1 MAVTMKD
8 IARDLGIGVIT
19 VSKVLRNK
27 DDVSEKTR
35 QRVLARVKEVNYTP
49 NLAARSLVT
58 GRTYLVGLVVPDLL
72 HTFFAQIANSLTE
85 AFLRK
90 DYGLIIS
97 AEREGPEEGR

>member
-35 QRVLARVKEVNYTP
+35 QRVLARIKEVNYTP
-49 NLAARSLVT
+49 NLAARCV
-58 GRTYLVGLVVPDLL
+58 
-72 HTFFAQIANSLTE
+72 
-85 AFLRK
+85 
-90 DYGLIIS
+90 
-97 AEREGPEEGR
+97 

>member
-35 QRVLARVKEVNYTP
+35 KRVLARSRRLTTLQILLRAAWLRDGLTLSVLWCPIYCTP
-49 NLAARSLVT
+49 SLP
-58 GRTYLVGLVVPDLL
+58 R
-72 HTFFAQIANSLTE
+72 
-85 AFLRK
+85 
-90 DYGLIIS
+90 
-97 AEREGPEEGR
+97 